1 MFFLLDNS
9 RFNTKIGRQ
18 FNLIPV
24 LVIRLTRIGKTNEP
38 AYRIV
43 VAEKQN
49 AVKGAHMEVIGFY
62 NPSEKKKIDFK
73 KDRLEY
79 WVSMG
84 ARPSDTVAS
93 LMKANGVAGMEKFLA
108 PRNLKRKAKKAAPE
122 GAAAPAPTPAPAPE
136 AAVAPEAPAAE
147 APAEEAAAQ

>member
-1 MFFLLDNS
+1 M
-9 RFNTKIGRQ
+9 
-18 FNLIPV
+18 

-43 VAEKQN
+43 VAEKRN

-62 NPSEKKKIDFK
+62 NPSENKKLDFK

-84 ARPSDTVAS
+84 AQPSDTIAS
-93 LMKANGVAGMEKFLA
+93 LMKAQGVSGMEKFIGT
-108 PRNLKRKAKKAAPE
+108 RNKKRKPTKAPAE
-122 GAAAPAPTPAPAPE
+122 SAAAPATQ
-136 AAVAPEAPAAE
+136 
-147 APAEEAAAQ
+147 AAAQ